1 MATQRNA
8 QAFILGSGSKTSGNS
23 VTLNSTSALP
33 LILDDMTIAYS
44 TTQYKTATV
53 SSITLSGQSLLA
65 SNKDMPAIA
74 FRPEAKV
81 DDQRNIGL
89 TIDTNQV
96 FSATLEVSGG
106 GVSADSPVSLA
117 VSTSPTD
124 VVISPNN
131 APAGLLNYCF
141 GMGKVTVNANST
153 ATLEATSLRD
163 GVYLGRL
170 IADFAFGDGA
180 GADSVNQ
187 ITIRSVLVDGI
198 ELLSSQ
204 SAGTAEGA
212 ISLDTLLNTASDKL
226 GNSADYL
233 IGQNSIV
240 KIVIHNANGAKPC
253 DVTMG
258 FFCRPLV

>member
-1 MATQRNA
+1 
-8 QAFILGSGSKTSGNS
+8 
-23 VTLNSTSALP
+23 
-33 LILDDMTIAYS
+33 
-44 TTQYKTATV
+44 
-53 SSITLSGQSLLA
+53 
-65 SNKDMPAIA
+65 MPAIA

-96 FSATLEVSGG
+96 FSATLEVPVA
-106 GVSADSPVSLA
+106 VSADSPVSLA

-124 VVISPNN
+124 IVISPNN
-131 APAGLLNYCF
+131 APSGLLNYCF
-141 GMGKVTVNANST
+141 GMGKVTIATGAT
-153 ATLEATSLRD
+153 AVLEATSLRD

-170 IADFAFGDGA
+170 IADFGFAVGA
-180 GADSVNQ
+180 GEKSINQ
-187 ITIRSVLVDGI
+187 ITVRSVLVDGI

-204 SAGTAEGA
+204 GAGTETGA
-212 ISLDTLLNTASDKL
+212 ISLETLLNTSSDKL

-240 KIVIHNANGAKPC
+240 RITLHNSNAALAC
-253 DVTMG
+253 DVAMG

>member
-8 QAFILGSGSKTSGNS
+8 QAFILGSGSKTSGTSNNLS
-23 VTLNSTSALP
+23 STSALP
-33 LILDDMTIAYS
+33 LILDDMTIAYDHV
-44 TTQYKTATV
+44 TYPVATV

-65 SNKDMPAIA
+65 SNKDMPGIA

-96 FSATLEVSGG
+96 FSATLVTP
-106 GVSADSPVSLA
+106 VAVTADSPVSLA

-131 APAGLLNYCF
+131 APSGLLNYCF
-141 GMGKVTVNANST
+141 GMGKVTIATGAT

-163 GVYLGRL
+163 GVFLGRL
-170 IADFAFGDGA
+170 IADFAFADGA
-180 GADSVNQ
+180 GAKSVNQ
-187 ITIRSVLVDGI
+187 ITVRSVLVDGI

-212 ISLDTLLNTASDKL
+212 ISLETLLNTASDKL

-240 KIVIHNANGAKPC
+240 KIVLHNANAALAC